1 VYVCPLPEFKVL
13 SCLALPSPLSPPH
26 GGCIP
31 SYCPFSLLYN
41 TQNSLSSI
49 CSFQPM
55 GLKKHQNCPRKNRN
69 NFHAAV
75 INIPGSLSPN
85 QLAWDAA
92 AQLQPSKEPGA
103 PGRVT
108 HSHPSQLE
116 AKQTDRPSL
125 CSTEP
130 MIFTSSGLMDCV
142 AAHQSLFD
150 IDPALNEA
158 PLLCTM
164 SNN

>member
-1 VYVCPLPEFKVL
+1 
-13 SCLALPSPLSPPH
+13 
-26 GGCIP
+26 
-31 SYCPFSLLYN
+31 
-41 TQNSLSSI
+41 
-49 CSFQPM
+49 M
-55 GLKKHQNCPRKNRN
+55 
-69 NFHAAV
+69 
-75 INIPGSLSPN
+75 INIPGNLSPN
-85 QLAWDAA
+85 QLAWEAA
-92 AQLQPSKEPGA
+92 AQLLPSKEPGA

-125 CSTEP
+125 CSTDS
-130 MIFTSSGLMDCV
+130 MIFTSGSLMYYM
-142 AAHQSLFD
+142 AAHQSLLD